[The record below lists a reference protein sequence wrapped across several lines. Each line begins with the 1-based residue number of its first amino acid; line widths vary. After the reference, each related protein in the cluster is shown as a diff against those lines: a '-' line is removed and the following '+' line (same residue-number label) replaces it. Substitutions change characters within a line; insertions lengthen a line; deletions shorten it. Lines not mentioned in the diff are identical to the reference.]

1 MFSLTFPCPA
11 CLNALLRLPS
21 LATSNFMN
29 EFYNGRFALE
39 FSVSM
44 LYIYLSYINVI

>member
-1 MFSLTFPCPA
+1 
-11 CLNALLRLPS
+11 
-21 LATSNFMN
+21 MN

-44 LYIYLSYINVI
+44 LYIYYQCYITMLYNNLYNNVVSKS